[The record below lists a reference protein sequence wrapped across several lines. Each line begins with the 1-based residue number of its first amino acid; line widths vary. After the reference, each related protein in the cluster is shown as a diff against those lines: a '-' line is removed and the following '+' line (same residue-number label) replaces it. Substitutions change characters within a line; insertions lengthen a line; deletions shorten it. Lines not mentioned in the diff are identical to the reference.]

1 MSVLMTLSC
10 KLHDNQIFTKIG
22 CRLAA
27 VLGSCKIDSFCNC
40 VSSHGNLS
48 LKTSILRRINS
59 FVYLFLTDILVRN
72 VYLYSC
78 FSGGDIQ
85 TRLYFLCLYWGTV
98 VCACVLFGGLY
109 WI

>member
-59 FVYLFLTDILVRN
+59 FVYLFLTDILVRH
-72 VYLYSC
+72 VYFVQL
-78 FSGGDIQ
+78 
-85 TRLYFLCLYWGTV
+85 FLRR
-98 VCACVLFGGLY
+98 
-109 WI
+109 